1 MTVGTKIA
9 DAAHLAVVPDGTI
22 ISWLRIPGD
31 TTSEAVAFVRRES
44 WRIPAT
50 EETGVD
56 VWISPGGWDPQTIE
70 DAGVN
75 FPATVIRWGDV
86 AVEPLTGAEIPTLME
101 TLDSGGTWA
110 RQAALD
116 AAARVFTG
124 TGATYPRTTVED
136 VLGTA
141 ERLQEWL
148 NRPDPDEATLPE
160 RLRVGADA
168 IDQAREILGP
178 TAEVGLKV
186 EQIRFVAEQWPRWM
200 AQRAA
205 RGEKSDR
212 SEDYEQGYRDGGS
225 SATVD
230 WQGEIER
237 AREIAEDQMVA
248 DLRQLT
254 NGDPKDP
261 TFVSIGLAMSRRGW
275 VRIEPQ
281 E

>member
-9 DAAHLAVVPDGTI
+9 DAAHLEVVPDGTI

-31 TTSEAVAFVRRES
+31 ATSEAVAFVRREA

-50 EETGVD
+50 EQTGVD

-70 DAGVN
+70 DAGVT

-86 AVEPLTGAEIPTLME
+86 AAEPLTGAEIPTLMQ
-101 TLDSGGTWA
+101 TLDSGGTWS

-116 AAARVFTG
+116 AAARVFQG
-124 TGATYPRTTVED
+124 MGVHVDES
-136 VLGTA
+136 VLRVADRFVG
-141 ERLQEWL
+141 WL
-148 NRPDPDEATLPE
+148 NRDDDSLAQ
-160 RLRVGADA
+160 RLHAAADA
-168 IDQAREILGP
+168 IDEARNTLGP

-186 EQIRFVAEQWPRWM
+186 QAVRNVANQWETWM
-200 AQRAA
+200 ANRTKEDQLDGYS
-205 RGEKSDR
+205 RG
-212 SEDYEQGYRDGGS
+212 YETGHRDGES

-237 AREIAEDQMVA
+237 AREIAEDQMVT

-275 VRIEPQ
+275 VRIEPT